1 MKRSKSSPVYIYT
14 YSLWDVLL
22 ASPTAPINEAKRLH
36 QLTRMWGGLAAM
48 ETGAAPRT
56 DDWRVCSDAVNLV
69 ETLVLQKIAQDGSG
83 LLMDA
88 ITALAMAGRRSLA
101 GQTLRLDGPGIQA
114 VRAVLED
121 YSELLDVLPART
133 VIQCH
138 RDTEKRLH
146 QILAG
151 KSKPHDVE
159 VMAI

>member
-1 MKRSKSSPVYIYT
+1 MKRRKSKPVYIHTYT
-14 YSLWDVLL
+14 LWDVLF
-22 ASPTAPINEAKRLH
+22 ASATAPIAEEKRLH

-48 ETGAAPRT
+48 ETGAAPTT
-56 DDWRVCSDAVNLV
+56 DDWRVCSDAVNLM

-121 YSELLDVLPART
+121 YAELLDVLPART
-133 VIQCH
+133 VIDCH
-138 RDTEKRLH
+138 RETERRLH

-151 KSKPHDVE
+151 KRAPHDVE
-159 VMAI
+159 VMTL